1 MDWAPVYSLSSEHL
15 LKKSSLLTTLPIL
28 TKEWRLTFEI
38 NPKSYASGYS
48 QVVQIT
54 KGGKSGQIGDRTPSL
69 WFHKSRGVYLAT
81 TLSGKANVGKFF
93 RNSLPRVGEWTRLV
107 ISQAKVGS
115 KYIFSLILAGKELWS
130 AENLRPLEFSDVK
143 VYASSPWYPAQE
155 ASIRGLR
162 VENKLRGKC
171 KVIVGQN
178 IYESV
183 CFSSTQME

>member
-38 NPKSYASGYS
+38 NPKSYASSYS

-69 WFHKSRGVYLAT
+69 WFHKGRGVYLAT

-130 AENLRPLEFSDVK
+130 AENLRPLEFSNVK

-162 VENKLRGKC
+162 IENKLRGKC
-171 KVIVGQN
+171 KDIAGQN

-183 CFSSTQME
+183 CFS